1 MKKVTNN
8 ILKGMASRLSAT
20 VMLLAMGCIAA
31 FAQGNKLYIDEGLKI
46 APGSTQTVEIKM
58 SNENLVS
65 SLQFDLDIDIQNSSL
80 EYVDN
85 SLTKDGKRLTSKG
98 HTVLI
103 KQIGSDKGCYRV
115 QVLSESSTM
124 KDSYIKYNS
133 ESETILTFQ
142 VKAANNF
149 KEGWI
154 HISNV
159 IGSDGTVEDP
169 IDVEFEE
176 QPSVKVEAY
185 VGNADINMDSSNVR
199 PQFFQVPVSL
209 DNIVEIAGLQAK
221 VTLPAGVF
229 LAEDE
234 NEEQVVL
241 NSDRISEN
249 VKYSIP
255 PVPNE
260 ENSYTLLISALTGE
274 LFSGN
279 SGALFALNLTA
290 NKAFKEGEIV
300 ISDIVIS
307 TKYGYSYSID
317 PVSVTVKAVSDPTG
331 DGVWNI
337 FDVTAVLTAIMNL
350 SDVPTCDVNNDGKVN
365 VFDYTATLTKVHA
378 AN

>member
-169 IDVEFEE
+169 IDVKFEE
-176 QPSVKVEAY
+176 QPSAKVEAY
-185 VGNADINMDSSNVR
+185 VGNADIIMDSPNVR
-199 PQFFQVPVSL
+199 PQLFQIPVSL
-209 DNIVEIAGLQAK
+209 DNIVEVAGLQAK

-229 LAEDE
+229 IAEDE
-234 NEEQVVL
+234 NGEQVVL
-241 NSDRISEN
+241 NNDRVSEN
-249 VKYSIP
+249 VRYSIP

-260 ENSYTLLISALTGE
+260 EGCYTLLISALTGE

-279 SGALFALNLTA
+279 TGELFTLNLMA
-290 NKAFKEGEIV
+290 NNDFIEGEIV

-307 TKYGYSYSID
+307 TKYGYSYDID
-317 PVSVTVKAVSDPTG
+317 PVSVTVKAVSDPSG
-331 DGVWNI
+331 DGVW
-337 FDVTAVLTAIMNL
+337 DLKDATAVKLAILN
-350 SDVPTCDVNNDGKVN
+350 SDVNSDYDVNGDGVVN
-365 VFDYTATLTKVHA
+365 LADYTATVLKVMA
-378 AN
+378 Q

>member
-8 ILKGMASRLSAT
+8 ILKGMASRFSAI

-133 ESETILTFQ
+133 ESETILPFH
-142 VKAANNF
+142 VKAANNS
-149 KEGWI
+149 KQGWI
-154 HISNV
+154 HISNA

-169 IDVEFEE
+169 IDVKFEE

-185 VGNADINMDSSNVR
+185 VGNADIIMDSSNVR

-260 ENSYTLLISALTGE
+260 ENSYTLLISALTG
-274 LFSGN
+274 
-279 SGALFALNLTA
+279 
-290 NKAFKEGEIV
+290 
-300 ISDIVIS
+300 
-307 TKYGYSYSID
+307 
-317 PVSVTVKAVSDPTG
+317 
-331 DGVWNI
+331 
-337 FDVTAVLTAIMNL
+337 
-350 SDVPTCDVNNDGKVN
+350 
-365 VFDYTATLTKVHA
+365 
-378 AN
+378 

>member
-8 ILKGMASRLSAT
+8 ILKGMASRFSAT

-31 FAQGNKLYIDEGLKI
+31 FAQGNKLYIEDFDI
-46 APGSTQTVEIKM
+46 APGEAKTVEIKM

-65 SLQFDLDIDIQNSSL
+65 SLQFDLEIDIQNSSL

-85 SLTKDGKRLTSKG
+85 SLAKDGKRLTPKG

-103 KQIGSDKGCYRV
+103 KQMGQDWYRV

-133 ESETILTFQ
+133 ESETILTLQ

-154 HISNV
+154 NITNI

-169 IDVEFEE
+169 IDVKFEE
-176 QPSVKVEAY
+176 QPSAKVEAY
-185 VGNADINMDSSNVR
+185 VGNADIIMDSPNVR
-199 PQFFQVPVSL
+199 PQLFQIPVSL
-209 DNIVEIAGLQAK
+209 DNIVDVAGLQAK
-221 VTLPAGVF
+221 VTLPAGVSF
-229 LAEDE
+229 PEDE
-234 NEEQVVL
+234 NVEQVVL
-241 NSDRISEN
+241 NNDRVSEN
-249 VKYSIP
+249 VKYSIA

-260 ENSYTLLISALTGE
+260 EGSYTLLISALTGE

-279 SGALFALNLTA
+279 TGELFTLNLMA
-290 NKAFKEGEIV
+290 NNDFTEGEIV

-307 TKYGYSYSID
+307 TKYGYAYDID
-317 PVSVTVKAVSDPTG
+317 PVSVTVKAISDPTG
-331 DGVWNI
+331 DGVW
-337 FDVTAVLTAIMNL
+337 DLKDATAVKLAILN
-350 SDVPTCDVNNDGKVN
+350 SDINSDYDVNGDGVVN
-365 VFDYTATLTKVHA
+365 LADYTATVLKVMA
-378 AN
+378 Q

>member
-8 ILKGMASRLSAT
+8 ILKGMASRFSAI

-85 SLTKDGKRLTSKG
+85 SLAKDGKRLTSKG

-103 KQIGSDKGCYRV
+103 RQIGSDKGCYRV

-176 QPSVKVEAY
+176 QPKVIVSAY
-185 VGNADINMDSSNVR
+185 VGNANISMESHNVH

-209 DNIVEIAGLQAK
+209 DNIVEVAGLQAK
-221 VTLPAGVF
+221 VTLPAGVSF
-229 LAEDE
+229 AEDE
-234 NEEQVVL
+234 NEDIVVM
-241 NSDRISEN
+241 NNDRVSEN
-249 VKYSIP
+249 VSYNIW
-255 PVPNE
+255 PVSNE
-260 ENSYTLLISALTGE
+260 EGSYTLLISALTGE

-279 SGALFALNLTA
+279 TGELFTLNLMA
-290 NKAFKEGEIV
+290 NKDFTEGEIV

-307 TKYGYSYSID
+307 TKYGYSYDID
-317 PVSVTVKAVSDPTG
+317 PVSVTVKAVSDPSG
-331 DGVWNI
+331 DGVW
-337 FDVTAVLTAIMNL
+337 DLKDATAVKLAILN
-350 SDVPTCDVNNDGKVN
+350 SDVNSDYDVNGDGVVN
-365 VFDYTATLTKVHA
+365 LADYTATVLKVMA
-378 AN
+378 Q